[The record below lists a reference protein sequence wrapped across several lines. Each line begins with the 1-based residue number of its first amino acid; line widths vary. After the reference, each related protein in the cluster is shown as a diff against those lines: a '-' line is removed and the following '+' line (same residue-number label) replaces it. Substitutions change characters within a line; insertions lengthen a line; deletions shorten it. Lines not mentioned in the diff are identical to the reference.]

1 MSLLSKIQNHWG
13 LNEGSGTI
21 TTDGFGGRD
30 GTLTDAALWEAA
42 GKIDGGIAN
51 DGTTSRYIS
60 VSDLPFPTTGAI
72 SFWLKTAS
80 TNRQNILSFAGNITY
95 LRFAA
100 NYQPG
105 TAGGTPGAIG
115 FQRQSASGAPA
126 FAFRSDVGTALHDG
140 DWHHIVVNFNTQNA
154 GSPEIYFDGVA
165 QSVTVSASNL
175 LDGQTF
181 DAAIGSAVTGAT
193 PGDNLNGS
201 LDALMLFDDMLT
213 AGEVAQ
219 LYSGGVG
226 LELVADLRLYT
237 AYTVAAGRLRRIS

>member
-1 MSLLSKIQNHWG
+1 MTLLNKIQNHWDF
-13 LNEGSGTI
+13 NEGSGTI
-21 TTDGFGGRD
+21 ATDAFGGKD
-30 GTLTDAALWEAA
+30 GALTDAALWEAA

-60 VSDLPFPTTGAI
+60 LTNLPFPTEGAV

-105 TAGGTPGAIG
+105 GAGSTAGVIG
-115 FQRQSASGAPA
+115 FQRQSGNGAPA
-126 FAFRSDVGTALHDG
+126 FAFRSDVGSALHDG
-140 DWHHIVVNFNTQNA
+140 AWHHIVVNFNTQNA
-154 GSPEIYFDGVA
+154 GSPEVYFDGVA

-181 DAAIGSAVTGAT
+181 DAAIGSAVTGET
-193 PGDNLNGS
+193 PADNLNGS
-201 LDALMLFDDMLT
+201 LDALMLFDTMLT
-213 AGEVAQ
+213 AEEIGQ
-219 LYSGGVG
+219 LYNGGAG
-226 LELVADLRLYT
+226 RELVVDMALYN
-237 AYTVAAGRLRRIS
+237 AYTLVNGRLRRIT

>member
-13 LNEGSGTI
+13 LNEGAGLI
-21 TTDGFGGRD
+21 TTDGFGSRD
-30 GTLTDAALWEAA
+30 GTLTNEALWDAA

-60 VSDLPFPTTGAI
+60 VSDLPFPTAGAI
-72 SFWLKTAS
+72 SFWLQTTS
-80 TNRQNILSFAGNITY
+80 TNRQNILSFAGNTTY

-105 TAGGTPGAIG
+105 TAGGSAGVIG
-115 FQRQSASGAPA
+115 FQRQSANGAPA

-154 GSPEIYFDGVA
+154 GSPEVYFDGVA

-181 DAAIGSAVTGAT
+181 DAAIGSAVSGVIPA
-193 PGDNLNGS
+193 DNLNGA

-219 LYSGGVG
+219 LYNAGVG
-226 LELVADLRLYT
+226 RELVVDLAIYSAFALIN
-237 AYTVAAGRLRRIS
+237 GRMRRIS